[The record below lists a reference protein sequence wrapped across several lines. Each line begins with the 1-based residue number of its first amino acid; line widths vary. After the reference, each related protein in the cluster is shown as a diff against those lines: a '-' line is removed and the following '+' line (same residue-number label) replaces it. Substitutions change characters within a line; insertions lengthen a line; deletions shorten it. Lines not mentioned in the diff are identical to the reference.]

1 MGSRSSR
8 VPPSLPSDKTLTT
21 PGLTM
26 ARATEEADRSVTVTR
41 LGPEVAQRVFPRQ
54 RALTDE
60 QEQALTHLYAETDTP
75 LSEIARTYGIG
86 QASVYRVVKRRG
98 AALRGRVSRDRGG
111 PTSEVPSMPPS
122 PAARRLAPAPAS
134 GGTQLGARPARL
146 REQAR
151 HRFQVTYL
159 LERVVAAEDV
169 HDAIRQLEAIG
180 VTEIR
185 AIVRED

>member
-98 AALRGRVSRDRGG
+98 AALRGRVST
-111 PTSEVPSMPPS
+111 PTRPS
-122 PAARRLAPAPAS
+122 PRVGRHPAGSQASAAP
-134 GGTQLGARPARL
+134 GAGATPVPGHLPART
-146 REQAR
+146 RGRGRGCPRRHQAAGGDR
-151 HRFQVTYL
+151 R
-159 LERVVAAEDV
+159 DG
-169 HDAIRQLEAIG
+169 D
-180 VTEIR
+180 
-185 AIVRED
+185 